1 LNWRIEQEN
10 KMKKILF
17 WVVAFLITA
26 SAAFFQRMTGPSY
39 AISGKTVLANTEIR
53 YSLERNHET
62 TSDLEVRIEAQNKE
76 INGHIL
82 YKRHKTDDPW
92 TKVSLLR
99 EENNLIGSLPKQP
112 AAGKLQYKVIL
123 ASQDSEVSLSGEKPV
138 IIRFKDPVPDAI
150 LVPHVIIIF
159 LAMLFSTRAGIEA
172 LNPQGN
178 PRKLALWTAGLLFVG
193 GFILGPLVQKFAFGQ
208 LWTGFPL
215 GFDLTDN
222 KTLLAMIG
230 WIAAVIA
237 GRGGRPARWWVLGAS
252 ILLLAVYLIPHSLLG
267 SELEYTE
274 TSVSSLFLKEPGPLS
289 PSNRAG

>member
-1 LNWRIEQEN
+1 
-10 KMKKILF
+10 MKKVLL
-17 WVVAFLITA
+17 WVIAFLITG
-26 SAAFFQRMTGPSY
+26 SAALFQRMTGPSHEV
-39 AISGKTVLANTEIR
+39 SGKTVLANTEIR
-53 YSLERNHET
+53 YSLERTHET
-62 TSDLEVRIEAQNKE
+62 TSDLEIRFEVLNKE
-76 INGHIL
+76 INGCIL
-82 YKRHKTDDPW
+82 YKRHKTGDSWTNISLRREDDYL
-92 TKVSLLR
+92 V
-99 EENNLIGSLPKQP
+99 GSLPKQP
-112 AAGKLQYKVIL
+112 AAGKLEYKVIL
-123 ASQDSEVSLSGEKPV
+123 AYQDNDVSLSGEKPV
-138 IIRFKDPVPDAI
+138 IIRFKDPVPDVI
-150 LVPHVIIIF
+150 LIPHVIIMF

-178 PRKLALWTAGLLFVG
+178 PRKLALWTFGLLLVG

-237 GRGGRPARWWVLGAS
+237 GRGGKPARWWVLGAS

-274 TSVSSLFLKEPGPLS
+274 PGVSSLFLKESGPSS
-289 PSNRAG
+289 PPNHAG